1 MGFGD
6 CTGALAQIFTI
17 PVSVIATRQQVGSAK
32 HTVRKVV
39 VPVSDG
45 ITAVSGNGENQ
56 EDEGV
61 VEKKGSTWIS
71 LSGTLEAKSF
81 ERKASLVS
89 GLVSNLD

>member
-45 ITAVSGNGENQ
+45 IAAVSGNGENQ

-61 VEKKGSTWIS
+61 KKGSTWIS

-81 ERKASLVS
+81 ERRASLVS